1 MCNIRNG
8 RISINS
14 LELQKDI
21 AFQGSLEA
29 VVQEIVSESIP
40 T

>member
-1 MCNIRNG
+1 MCYIRNG

-21 AFQGSLEA
+21 AFQGSLE
-29 VVQEIVSESIP
+29 VVAQEIVSDFIP